1 MSLKNLLIYNS
12 PILFEILN
20 EIKKKFNLNLISI
33 NEDSHDVKNTNSYE
47 NSLMVSQFDNSKDCL
62 IIKNL
67 PKNINKIMEEI
78 NVEFISRN
86 FNSQSSILI
95 NDYKLDIN
103 SKKISRGKQILNLT
117 EKEVKLIIFI
127 RKNNYANLKD
137 LQKNVWG
144 HSSDLETHTV
154 ETHIYRLRK
163 KFQETFKVN
172 DFIKYDKK
180 GYFIN

>member
-1 MSLKNLLIYNS
+1 MSLKTLLIYNS

-20 EIKKKFNLNLISI
+20 EIKKNFNLNLINI
-33 NEDSHDVKNTNSYE
+33 NEDSHDITNTNSYE
-47 NSLMVSQFDNSKDCL
+47 NSVMVSQFDNSKDCL

-78 NVEFISRN
+78 NIEFISRN

-117 EKEVKLIIFI
+117 EKEVKLIVFI

-163 KFQETFKVN
+163 KFQEIFKVN